1 MKDSWQRMTI
11 GDFLTLEY
19 GKPLDQNKRKN
30 DGLYPAYGAN
40 GIKCRSDEYL
50 FDKQT
55 LIVGRKGSAGEITL
69 TEEKFWPLDVTYYI
83 KFDENKYDL
92 IFIYYLLSLLDLPS
106 LATGVKPGIN
116 RNNVYSIETFVPD
129 LEEQKRIVAILDQ
142 AFADIDKARALTEQ
156 NLKNARELF
165 ESYLQQAFSLSGD
178 GWLKST
184 LGEITGGV
192 FTGPF
197 GSLLHKS
204 DYIENGIPLVNPA
217 HISPTG
223 IEIDYQKTVSKETAE
238 KLSSYKMKTGDIVI
252 GRRGEM
258 GRCAL
263 VTDIEEGFLCGTGS
277 FFIKSSDQVSGSYLV
292 RYLRSDFCRTRL
304 EKIAGGAVMPNLSNS
319 DLSDL
324 ILNLPPL
331 DEQRKLARKI
341 DNIASQ
347 VEDIQRIYNSK
358 LQFLDDLKR
367 SLLKKAFS
375 GGLTKAGNEVA
386 A

>member
-178 GWLKST
+178 GWLKS
-184 LGEITGGV
+184 
-192 FTGPF
+192 
-197 GSLLHKS
+197 
-204 DYIENGIPLVNPA
+204 NGIPLVNPA

-277 FFIKSSDQVSGSYLV
+277 FFIKSSDQGSGSYLV